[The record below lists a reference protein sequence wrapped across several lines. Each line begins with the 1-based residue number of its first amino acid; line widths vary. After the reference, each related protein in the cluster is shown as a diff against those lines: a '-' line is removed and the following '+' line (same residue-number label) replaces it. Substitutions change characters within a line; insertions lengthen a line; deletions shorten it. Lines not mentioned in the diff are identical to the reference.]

1 MKKIFTSL
9 KKSASLI
16 AILAL
21 SGMTFNASAEKLS
34 GNTASEIV
42 AMMTTGWNLGNTFDA
57 TGGKGEGYGLDAE
70 TSWGQP
76 KTTQEMI
83 TAVRKAG
90 FNTIRIPVSWG
101 NHTDFWVDTQNFTI
115 SEEWMARVKEVV
127 DYCYNEDMFV
137 IINIHHDNNSGN
149 IYYMPDEDEDN
160 ELFIKGVWR
169 QIAEAFKDYDQHLI
183 FEIMNEPRLV
193 GKANEWWF
201 DINNPSMPIIT
212 ALEMINKFNQIG
224 VDEIRGNGSA
234 ENKDRVIMCPGYA
247 ACYEGC
253 MSPDFELPT
262 DITPNRLA
270 VSLHAYRPYDLCLG
284 SVSKWKDSYSNEIKT
299 YFKDV
304 YEKFIIGMGVPVII
318 GEESCS
324 ARFTRSEYSNQE
336 DRLKWVEAYYSVLKE
351 YGMPAV
357 LWDNNVFKSNKGEAH
372 GHLNRKELT
381 WYDQPFIQKIMDV
394 LGIQDVDNISI
405 DYSLSVGPNPAS
417 DIIYV
422 SADNEL
428 QNITI
433 YTTSGARVLYKEI
446 SGNNA
451 EVGISML
458 NRGIYNAVVKT
469 EYGVNVIKLIL
480 K

>member
-1 MKKIFTSL
+1 MKQIFTSF
-9 KKSASLI
+9 KKSTSLI

-34 GNTASEIV
+34 GNTASEIT

-57 TGGKGEGYGLDAE
+57 TNGSNNGYALDAE

-76 KTTQEMI
+76 ETTQEMI

-101 NHTDFWVDTQNFTI
+101 KHSNFKEDPENFTI

-127 DYCYNEDMFV
+127 DYCYNEDLFV
-137 IINIHHDNNSGN
+137 ILNIHHDNNSGN
-149 IYYMPDEDEDN
+149 IIYTLKDDGKSEF
-160 ELFIKGVWR
+160 FIRGVWR
-169 QIAEAFKDYDQHLI
+169 QIAEAFKDYDQHLV

-193 GKANEWWF
+193 GTSYEWYF
-201 DINNPSMPIIT
+201 NPDAPPAQVIP
-212 ALEMINKFNQIG
+212 ALEMLNKFNQIG

-247 ACYEGC
+247 ACKEGC
-253 MSPDFELPT
+253 MTSYFQMPT
-262 DITPNRLA
+262 DETPNRLA
-270 VSLHAYRPYDLCLG
+270 LSLHAYRPYDLCLG
-284 SVSKWKDSYSNEIKT
+284 SVSTWKDSYSSEIKA

-304 YEKFIIGMGVPVII
+304 YEKFIAGMGIPVII

-324 ARFTRSEYSNQE
+324 ARFKRNVYSNQE
-336 DRLKWVEAYYSVLKE
+336 DRLKWVEAYYSVIKE

-357 LWDNNVFKSNKGEAH
+357 LWDNNVFKSNAGEAH
-372 GHLNRKELT
+372 GHFNREELT
-381 WYDQPFIQKIMDV
+381 WYDRPFIQKIMDV

-417 DIIYV
+417 NNIYV

-446 SGNNA
+446 SGSNA
-451 EVGISML
+451 EIGISML
-458 NRGIYNAVVKT
+458 NRGIYNAVVTT